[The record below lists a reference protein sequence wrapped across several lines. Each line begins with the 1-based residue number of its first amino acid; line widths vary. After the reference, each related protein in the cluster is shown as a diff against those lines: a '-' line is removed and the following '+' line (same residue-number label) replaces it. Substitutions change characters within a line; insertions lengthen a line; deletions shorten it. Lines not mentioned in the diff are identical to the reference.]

1 MTARPL
7 IGLRSYPATSAKG
20 SALSSGSPV
29 YTLELRQR
37 LTAVKNRYDL
47 VRVGDGVQEETLG
60 FVEQKRFSLK
70 ERVTVF
76 TDESKTS
83 VAFTIGARNVL
94 ELRGTYDVEDASG
107 QRLATLTKEF
117 KKSLLRSTYT
127 IETPLGTLTVTERN
141 MAVAILRRVQDNIPL
156 PIFFDVKAPDGTPV
170 ATVDRKIMRLRDLY
184 YIRVYDDRLEW
195 RVAAAIGVACDAFMN
210 R

>member
-1 MTARPL
+1 MEP
-7 IGLRSYPATSAKG
+7 PAPA
-20 SALSSGSPV
+20 

-47 VRVGDGVQEETLG
+47 VMVEPGGPEQSVG

-76 TDESKTS
+76 TDENKSA
-83 VAFTIGARNVL
+83 VAFTIGGRNVL
-94 ELRGTYDVEDASG
+94 ELRGTYDVESADG
-107 QRLATLTKEF
+107 ERLATMTKEF

-127 IETPLGTLTVTERN
+127 VDTPLGTLTVTERN
-141 MAVAILRRVQDNIPL
+141 VAVAILRRVQDSIPL
-156 PIFFDVKAPDGTPV
+156 PIFFDVKAPDGTSV

-184 YIRVYDDRLEW
+184 YIRVYDTRLDW
-195 RVAAAIGVACDAFMN
+195 RVAGAIGVACDAFMN

>member
-1 MTARPL
+1 MSGT
-7 IGLRSYPATSAKG
+7 PA
-20 SALSSGSPV
+20 

-47 VRVGDGVQEETLG
+47 VRVGEGGQEEPLG

-70 ERVTVF
+70 ERVTIF
-76 TDESKTS
+76 TDESKEA

-94 ELRGTYDVEDASG
+94 ELRGTYDVADAAG
-107 QRLATLTKEF
+107 QPLATLTKEF

-127 IETPLGTLTVTERN
+127 IDTPLGTLTVTERN
-141 MAVAILRRVQDNIPL
+141 MAVAILRRIQDNIPL

>member
-1 MTARPL
+1 MPPTE
-7 IGLRSYPATSAKG
+7 PA
-20 SALSSGSPV
+20 

-37 LTAVKNRYDL
+37 LTAIKNRYDL
-47 VRVGDGVQEETLG
+47 VLVEPGVPERSVG

-76 TDESKTS
+76 TDENKSG
-83 VAFTIGARNVL
+83 VVLTIGARNIM
-94 ELRGTYDVEDASG
+94 ELRATYDVESAEG
-107 QRLATLTKEF
+107 ERLATMTKEF

-127 IETPLGTLTVTERN
+127 VETPLGTLTVTERN
-141 MAVAILRRVQDNIPL
+141 AAVAILRRVQDSIPL
-156 PIFFDVKAPDGTPV
+156 PVFFDVKAPDGTSV

-184 YIRVYDDRLEW
+184 YIRVYDPRLEW